1 MLSIRSFAFS
11 LLLPVAV
18 QASVDFGTTD
28 TQGKFEHTTADILNS
43 GTDFTFCGWVYAEGV
58 GETEGRVF
66 VLDETETNGF
76 FVFKHVSVANGSV
89 GLDINIDSTTDGSY
103 RLTTFADSA
112 WNSVCISYDFS
123 TTTTPVVR
131 LNSASVTPTVTTA
144 VSPAP
149 SGVATT
155 QTGIAV
161 GNRNS
166 QSRCWDGN
174 ISHVQLWDRIL
185 SSSEMDQA
193 VSAPG
198 SVTSGLR
205 LWWKMENA
213 GDTHDWSGNG
223 YNATSSTTVTTD
235 GNDPSNA
242 QIPFVPK
249 RINNAL

>member
-1 MLSIRSFAFS
+1 M
-11 LLLPVAV
+11 LPVRALFLALSFPALCY
-18 QASVDFGTTD
+18 ASVDFGTTD
-28 TQGKFEHTTADILNS
+28 TQGKFEHTTANILNS
-43 GTDFTFCGWVYAEGV
+43 GNDFTFCGWVYAEGV

-66 VLDETETNGF
+66 IFDETETTGF
-76 FVFKHVSVANGSV
+76 FILKHVSAANGSV

-103 RLTTFADSA
+103 RLTTFTDNA

-131 LNSASVTPTVTTA
+131 INSASVTPTVTTA

-149 SGVATT
+149 SGVALP
-155 QTGIAV
+155 QTGVCV

-166 QSRCWDGN
+166 QSRAWDGN
-174 ISHVQLWDRIL
+174 LAHMQFWDRIL
-185 SSSEMDQA
+185 SSTEMDQA

-205 LWWKMENA
+205 LWWKMENKN
-213 GDTHDWSGNG
+213 DTHDWSGNG
-223 YNATSSTTVTTD
+223 YNATSSATVTTD
-235 GNDPSNA
+235 GNDPSGS

-249 RINNAL
+249 RINNAF